1 MSFLR
6 EILVQTHVLPMSFKI
21 FSDKI
26 LVLDAGTAYVQRLSC
41 ENLVLVA
48 CVVFEL

>member
-6 EILVQTHVLPMSFKI
+6 EILVQTHVLPISFKI
-21 FSDKI
+21 FLKKI
-26 LVLDAGTAYVQRLSC
+26 LVLNACTAYVQGLSC

-48 CVVFEL
+48 CLVFEL